1 MKSLRISAT
10 VTLVLGSFAL
20 IALILMFL
28 AFSDITKES
37 DTTLEWKVVRVC
49 YLELLLY
56 TISTIIT
63 ISLMMKVPE
72 FWKGNILNDHK
83 TPGL

>member
-1 MKSLRISAT
+1 ML
-10 VTLVLGSFAL
+10 
-20 IALILMFL
+20 L
-28 AFSDITKES
+28 AFSDIAKES

-49 YLELLLY
+49 YLELLLF
-56 TISTIIT
+56 TISTILT

-72 FWKGNILNDHK
+72 FWKGNILNDRK